1 MTHNNRLPD
10 HGHWLPPPGG
20 SQPDDPLDTD
30 MAVEE
35 EYTTAEKEYSAAEEY
50 SAMEKE
56 YSAAEKEYSAA
67 EQYSTAEKEYST
79 VGKEYSVAE
88 EGEGYSSSDMHDRES
103 HDRESEYRNW
113 TSGEQNLFSGIE
125 NGTSP
130 SSFNTENGG
139 WYHESSDQRLD
150 STHSDRSDALAQPN
164 ALEGGNLSSNR
175 QWMDMEGSIAEHST
189 GDVQSSAQ
197 EMSFS
202 DGHDALEGCSFHEG
216 GCITGEDEPSNGHAL
231 NEDDAPHEEPDDS
244 LALVPYV
251 SPSVSPSTSPSPPP
265 FSTGPSVASNIAA
278 AATGVPLH
286 PNPLGVGQTRFVR
299 IHPLHIAAA
308 VAAQRSRAA
317 AVIQQ
322 QNQMA
327 AAAVQQQQAQS
338 RMAAAAAAVQQQQA
352 QNRMAA
358 AAAAVHQQQAQSR
371 MAAAAVLAR
380 QQRTQAAMMHQQLVR
395 SRYMGAPVL
404 VRQPFVPVPR
414 VAAPMR

>member
-1 MTHNNRLPD
+1 MTHNDRLPD
-10 HGHWLPPPGG
+10 HGHWLPPPAG

-35 EYTTAEKEYSAAEEY
+35 EY

-56 YSAAEKEYSAA
+56 YSAAEEYLAAEEYSAV
-67 EQYSTAEKEYST
+67 EKEYST
-79 VGKEYSVAE
+79 VGKEYVVAE
-88 EGEGYSSSDMHDRES
+88 EGEGYLSSDMHDRES
-103 HDRESEYRNW
+103 EYRDW
-113 TSGEQNLFSGIE
+113 TSGEQNPFSGIK
-125 NGTSP
+125 NGTS
-130 SSFNTENGG
+130 SSDFNTENGG
-139 WYHESSDQRLD
+139 WYHESSDQRVD
-150 STHSDRSDALAQPN
+150 SMHSDRSDVLAQPN
-164 ALEGGNLSSNR
+164 APEGGNLSSDR

-202 DGHDALEGCSFHEG
+202 DGHDALEGHSFHEG
-216 GCITGEDEPSNGHAL
+216 DCITGENNPSNGHAL
-231 NEDDAPHEEPDDS
+231 NEDDTPHEEPDDS

-265 FSTGPSVASNIAA
+265 FSTGPTVASNIAA

-327 AAAVQQQQAQS
+327 AAAVQQQAQS

-358 AAAAVHQQQAQSR
+358 AAAAVHQQQAHSR